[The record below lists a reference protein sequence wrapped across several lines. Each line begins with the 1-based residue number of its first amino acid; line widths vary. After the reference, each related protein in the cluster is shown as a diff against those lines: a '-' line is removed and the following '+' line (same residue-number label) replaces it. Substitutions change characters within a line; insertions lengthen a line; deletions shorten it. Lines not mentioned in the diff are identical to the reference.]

1 MTSSFLLRTRT
12 VSCDATNLE
21 LTELCLEY
29 LSLPAFSHAGL
40 EDQIRKDVRTG
51 TFAFFEYALSSWTAH
66 LEHPLDKLDSSVSL
80 PALLEHVLQAFFQ
93 MRWKPAKGQTRPPKR
108 IQELGG
114 RIGHFVESAKITAS
128 LSSMHSLM
136 TTNLPD
142 MQAVYIHP

>member
-51 TFAFFEYALSSWTAH
+51 TFAFFEYALSSLTAH
-66 LEHPLDKLDSSVSL
+66 LEHPLGKLDSSVSL
-80 PALLEHVLQAFFQ
+80 PASLEHVLQAFFQ
-93 MRWKPAKGQTRPPKR
+93 MR
-108 IQELGG
+108 
-114 RIGHFVESAKITAS
+114 
-128 LSSMHSLM
+128 
-136 TTNLPD
+136 
-142 MQAVYIHP
+142 